1 MHRKPGRITRAHVR
15 IAAALAT
22 VVTVAGLALGI
33 TSQAGAT
40 THHHTHPLPAWV
52 HWRTGGHHDGPCV
65 VVWGKPRHGKGKGS
79 SAVVCESGYGSGS

>member
-15 IAAALAT
+15 IAAALVT

-52 HWRTGGHHDGPCV
+52 HWRTTSGHDGHPCV
-65 VVWGKPRHGKGKGS
+65 VVWGGRGGTSAKVCKDGK
-79 SAVVCESGYGSGS
+79 AYGS